1 MCNEFSKALDESKE
15 IRVVFCD
22 ISKAFDKVWHHG
34 LIFKLRSIGIS
45 GSLLDWITDYL
56 ANRLQRVCIKGS
68 FSSWKRIFA
77 GVPQGSILGPLL
89 FLIFI
94 NDIVNNIKTN
104 IRLFADDTS
113 LYHIVEDPLLTA
125 LYLNLDL
132 SKIFA
137 WAKQWLV
144 DFHPQKT
151 ESLIISKKRNKP
163 VHPTLYM
170 GNSSIKEVNEHKH
183 LGLVFTSDLLWH
195 SHIKAISSKAYRTLG
210 ILRRQK
216 FNLDRRSLTKIYTS
230 FVRPLLE
237 YADITWGNFTV
248 ETQRALESIQIDA
261 CRIISGGTKLCSIQN
276 LYDETGFETLQ
287 ERRQKHRLCQ
297 MFKMTNGLAP
307 LYLQTLLPQRV
318 QQQSRYSLRNS
329 NNYTIP
335 LSRTVSYFNSF
346 LPTALREWN
355 SLDQNTRDCATLGTF
370 KRKLKTP
377 LNHPP
382 VYFDNVQTS
391 RKAQILHTRLRL
403 ECSSLNQHLW
413 RKNLVDSPN
422 CFCGVI
428 VFFSLSVVMCKIF
441 SYPTVLFFCF
451 TATIDCFSSFEWHT
465 KRNCS

>member
-1 MCNEFSKALDESKE
+1 
-15 IRVVFCD
+15 
-22 ISKAFDKVWHHG
+22 
-34 LIFKLRSIGIS
+34 
-45 GSLLDWITDYL
+45 
-56 ANRLQRVCIKGS
+56 
-68 FSSWKRIFA
+68 
-77 GVPQGSILGPLL
+77 
-89 FLIFI
+89 
-94 NDIVNNIKTN
+94 
-104 IRLFADDTS
+104 
-113 LYHIVEDPLLTA
+113 
-125 LYLNLDL
+125 
-132 SKIFA
+132 
-137 WAKQWLV
+137 
-144 DFHPQKT
+144 
-151 ESLIISKKRNKP
+151 
-163 VHPTLYM
+163 M
-170 GNSSIKEVNEHKH
+170 GNNSIKEVNEHKH

-216 FNLDRRSLTKIYTS
+216 FNLDRRSLTKVYTS

-248 ETQRALESIQIDA
+248 ETQRALESIQIYA

-335 LSRTVSYFNSF
+335 LSRNVSYFNSF

-355 SLDQNTRDCATLGTF
+355 FLDQNTRDCATLGTF

-391 RKAQILHTRLRL
+391 RKMQILHTRVRL

-428 VFFSLSVVMCKIF
+428 KSSSHFLLSCARYSHIRQYYFSVLQQPLTASVLLNGIPNETVAKNNLIF
-441 SYPTVLFFCF
+441 KQVQLYIL
-451 TATIDCFSSFEWHT
+451 AT
-465 KRNCS
+465 KRFD